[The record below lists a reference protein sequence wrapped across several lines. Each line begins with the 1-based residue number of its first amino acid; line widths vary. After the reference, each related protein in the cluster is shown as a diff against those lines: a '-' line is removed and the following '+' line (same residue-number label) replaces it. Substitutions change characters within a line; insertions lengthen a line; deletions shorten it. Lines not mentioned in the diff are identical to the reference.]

1 MVMKIERDS
10 MRAAEVHGWWQRK
23 FTSPSHS
30 GVPDRILAK
39 NGRVV
44 FIEFKQPG
52 EPTAPLQ
59 WDEIKEMVDAGLE
72 VHICDSIAAVKTI
85 LGITT

>member
-1 MVMKIERDS
+1 MVMKTERDS
-10 MRAAEVHGWWQRK
+10 MRVAEVHGWWQRK

-39 NGRVV
+39 DRRVV

-52 EPTAPLQ
+52 EPLSQLQ
-59 WDEIKEMVDAGLE
+59 IDEIKLMVDQGLE
-72 VHICDSIAAVKTI
+72 VHVCDTVDDVKFI

>member
-1 MVMKIERDS
+1 MKIERDS
-10 MRAAEVHGWWQRK
+10 MRMAEIHGWWQRK

-39 NGRVV
+39 GKRVL

-52 EPTAPLQ
+52 EDLSRLQ
-59 WDEIKEMVDAGLE
+59 VDEIREMIDAGLE
-72 VHICDSIAAVKTI
+72 VHICDTVDDVKGI
-85 LGITT
+85 LGILT

>member
-1 MVMKIERDS
+1 MKIERDS
-10 MRAAEVHGWWQRK
+10 MRMAEVHGWWQRK

-39 NGRVV
+39 RSRVL

-52 EPTAPLQ
+52 EPLSQLQ
-59 WDEIKEMVDAGLE
+59 IDEIRLMVDAGLE
-72 VHICDSIAAVKTI
+72 VHVCDTVDDVKRI

>member
-1 MVMKIERDS
+1 MKIERDS
-10 MRAAEVHGWWQRK
+10 MRTAEIHGWWQRK
-23 FTSPSHS
+23 FVSPSHS

-39 NGRVV
+39 EGRVL

-52 EPTAPLQ
+52 EPKSFVQ
-59 WDEIKEMVDAGLE
+59 IEEIKAMVDAGLE
-72 VHICDSIAAVKTI
+72 MHVCDSVYDVKSI

>member
-1 MVMKIERDS
+1 MVMKIERNA
-10 MRAAEVHGWWQRK
+10 MRMAEEHGWWQRK

-39 NGRVV
+39 DKRVV

-52 EPTAPLQ
+52 EPLSQLQ
-59 WDEIKEMVDAGLE
+59 IDEINAMIDAGLE
-72 VHICDSIAAVKTI
+72 VHVCDSVNDVKKL

>member
-1 MVMKIERDS
+1 MKIERDS
-10 MRAAEVHGWWQRK
+10 MRVAEVHGWWQRK

-39 NGRVV
+39 DKRVL

-52 EPTAPLQ
+52 EPTSQLQ
-59 WDEIKEMVDAGLE
+59 NLEIREMVDQGLE
-72 VHICDSIAAVKTI
+72 VHVCETVDDVKSI